1 MGSMLGQMDISSL
14 LGRVEASNG
23 RCLGGQ
29 LADLCMFD
37 VQTPKREGGVGLGAL
52 TLDTCLDAQVDGQLV
67 SLMVPRLAEIFSPC
81 QSHPDILLGSRIQ
94 YVALSVPKLFVVHFG
109 DLPCTSID
117 ISNYEY
123 LFNTLL
129 PHPPN

>member
-37 VQTPKREGGVGLGAL
+37 V
-52 TLDTCLDAQVDGQLV
+52 
-67 SLMVPRLAEIFSPC
+67 
-81 QSHPDILLGSRIQ
+81 
-94 YVALSVPKLFVVHFG
+94 
-109 DLPCTSID
+109 
-117 ISNYEY
+117 
-123 LFNTLL
+123 
-129 PHPPN
+129 